1 MIVET
6 DFLDH
11 WKTQMLIEMLGD
23 PASPLCLIRLW
34 AHCQQRK
41 EYRFD
46 QGKLTPA
53 ILKAITRS
61 PTDKQTLWD
70 ALVEVGFL
78 DLHEDRT
85 VEAHGF
91 YDSNSQLIAK
101 RVNGKK
107 GGRPKKTTPP
117 EKPSHNLNV
126 TEPKPIE
133 EREREEEKEEVEKQD
148 EGDRRDELSISPSPC
163 EKAFWLEKSYSNIEQ
178 QTIEDYGDLQAMDD
192 PIEAAMAV
200 TGDYSMG
207 MYGFLVK
214 GCKKSLEAGL
224 SPGSISTWL
233 FQEVEKVF
241 GEIKSGERE
250 RGKPAASGF
259 AARMKEQFNTVGTPT
274 KVQAA

>member
-61 PTDKQTLWD
+61 PADKQALWD

-78 DLHEDRT
+78 DLHEDGT

-101 RVNGKK
+101 WVNGKK
-107 GGRPKKTTPP
+107 GGRPKKKTTPG
-117 EKPSHNLNV
+117 KPNQNLNV

-133 EREREEEKEEVEKQD
+133 EREREDEKEKVEKQD
-148 EGDRRDELSISPSPC
+148 EGDRRDEPSISPSPY
-163 EKAFWLEKSYSNIEQ
+163 EKAFWLGKSYSGIEQ
-178 QTIEDYGDLQAMDD
+178 QTIDDYGELHAMND

-207 MYGFLVK
+207 MYGSLVK
-214 GCKKSLEAGL
+214 GCNKCLKAGMT
-224 SPGSISTWL
+224 PGGISDWL

-250 RGKPAASGF
+250 PGKSAASGF
-259 AARMKEQFNTVGTPT
+259 TARMQEGFATIDQPKA
-274 KVQAA
+274 KAA

>member
-11 WKTQMLIEMLGD
+11 WKTQMLIGVLDD
-23 PASPLCLIRLW
+23 PASPCYLLRLW

-41 EYRFD
+41 EYQFD
-46 QGKLTPA
+46 SAKLTPA
-53 ILKAITRS
+53 ILKAITRC
-61 PTDKQTLWD
+61 PADKQVLWN
-70 ALVEVGFL
+70 AFVEVGFL
-78 DLHEDRT
+78 DLHEDGT

-101 RVNGKK
+101 WINGQK
-107 GGRPKKTTPP
+107 GGRPKKKTAT
-117 EKPSHNLNV
+117 EKPNQNLNV
-126 TEPKPIE
+126 TEPEPIE
-133 EREREEEKEEVEKQD
+133 EREREEEKEKVEKQD
-148 EGDRRDELSISPSPC
+148 EGEGGNESSFSPSSC
-163 EKAFWLEKSYSNIEQ
+163 EKSFWKGKSYADLPRR
-178 QTIEDYGDLQAMDD
+178 TIEDYGDLHAMDD

-214 GCKKSLEAGL
+214 GCDKCLNAGMT
-224 SPGSISTWL
+224 PGGISGWL

-241 GEIKSGERE
+241 GEIKAGERE

-259 AARMKEQFNTVGTPT
+259 TARMQENFATIDQPKT
-274 KVQAA
+274 KAA